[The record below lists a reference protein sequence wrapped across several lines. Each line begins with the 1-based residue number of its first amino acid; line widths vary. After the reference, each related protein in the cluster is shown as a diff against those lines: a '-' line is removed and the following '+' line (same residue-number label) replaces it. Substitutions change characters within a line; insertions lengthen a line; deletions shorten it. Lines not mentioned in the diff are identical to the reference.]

1 MQSCHKSSICKKK
14 KIISIIKQSSIRYAC
29 TLVGES
35 QFIQAKIIFMD
46 YANKHRKETVK
57 IKGQKWRECK
67 SKKSSIPQYPFKC
80 LADSQI
86 YTQYTHS
93 HTDAFL

>member
-1 MQSCHKSSICKKK
+1 
-14 KIISIIKQSSIRYAC
+14 
-29 TLVGES
+29 
-35 QFIQAKIIFMD
+35 MD

-93 HTDAFL
+93 HTDAFSQDRHSYQVLVWGEPQKMVGTGIRHCRK